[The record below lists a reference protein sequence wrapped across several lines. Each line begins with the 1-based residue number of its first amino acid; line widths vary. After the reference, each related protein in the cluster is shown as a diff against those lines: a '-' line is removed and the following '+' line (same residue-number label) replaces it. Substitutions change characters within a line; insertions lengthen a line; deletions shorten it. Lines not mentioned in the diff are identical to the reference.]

1 MNIECGDF
9 LITNEE
15 DLNNFKKFLS
25 KEQTDAAKSFL
36 KDRKE
41 EESEFY
47 KLINLS
53 KEEYL
58 AKLISA
64 VELKK
69 RKYFKLKY
77 PNDEISEIRI
87 DFDKNDIGTSL
98 ALSFLK
104 NEIDRQILLYN
115 SMEKF
120 LDRQISKLVKDT
132 EEPIVKEVTKDDEE
146 PMIKEVSLDEFRSTG
161 LAMFVNQ
168 ILHIFGYAIGFDV
181 DEKTKEATRM
191 IPLRVKFRGFSEDS
205 INRNYEKLA
214 RYMKDHSEDLYK
226 EAGYDK

>member
-15 DLNNFKKFLS
+15 DLNNFKQFLS
-25 KEQTDAAKSFL
+25 KEQIDAAKNFL

-58 AKLISA
+58 AKLIST
-64 VELKK
+64 VEVKK

-77 PNDEISEIRI
+77 PKNDEISEICI
-87 DFDKNDIGTSL
+87 NFDRNDIGTSL

-115 SMEKF
+115 SMCKF
-120 LDRQISKLVKDT
+120 LDKQI
-132 EEPIVKEVTKDDEE
+132 
-146 PMIKEVSLDEFRSTG
+146 FYR
-161 LAMFVNQ
+161 
-168 ILHIFGYAIGFDV
+168 
-181 DEKTKEATRM
+181 
-191 IPLRVKFRGFSEDS
+191 KF
-205 INRNYEKLA
+205 I
-214 RYMKDHSEDLYK
+214 
-226 EAGYDK
+226 

>member
-15 DLNNFKKFLS
+15 DLNNFKQFLS
-25 KEQTDAAKSFL
+25 KEQIDAVKNFL

-58 AKLISA
+58 AKLIST
-64 VELKK
+64 VEVKK

-77 PNDEISEIRI
+77 PKNDEISEIGI
-87 DFDKNDIGTSL
+87 GFDKNDIGTSL

-115 SMEKF
+115 SMCKF
-120 LDRQISKLVKDT
+120 LDKQISEL
-132 EEPIVKEVTKDDEE
+132 TKDDE
-146 PMIKEVSLDEFRSTG
+146 PMIKEVTLDEFRSTG
-161 LAMFVNQ
+161 LAMYVNQ